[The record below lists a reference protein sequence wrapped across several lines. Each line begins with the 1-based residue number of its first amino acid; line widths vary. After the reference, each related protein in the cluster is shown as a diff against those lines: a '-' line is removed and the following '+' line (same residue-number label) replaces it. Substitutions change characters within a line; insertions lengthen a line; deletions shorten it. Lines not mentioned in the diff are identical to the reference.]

1 MARPPDRQLP
11 ICEAGEA
18 VVFVHSTSNQMELCM
33 KLNALFLAAAATLAL
48 AACKPADKPAD
59 AAAPAADT
67 AAAPAADA
75 AAAPAADT
83 TAAAPAADTVNAS
96 TGVPECDTYLEKVYA
111 CISDKVPEAQRD
123 MMKQGIDQSKASWSA
138 VTDKTALA
146 AQCKTAME
154 QAKTSFGAMGCTF

>member
-1 MARPPDRQLP
+1 
-11 ICEAGEA
+11 
-18 VVFVHSTSNQMELCM
+18 M
-33 KLNALFLAAAATLAL
+33 KLNALFLAAVATLAL

-59 AAAPAADT
+59 AAVPAADT
-67 AAAPAADA
+67 AAAPAAD
-75 AAAPAADT
+75 PAAD

-123 MMKQGIDQSKASWSA
+123 MMKQGIDQSKASWSS

>member
-1 MARPPDRQLP
+1 
-11 ICEAGEA
+11 
-18 VVFVHSTSNQMELCM
+18 M

-75 AAAPAADT
+75 AAAP
-83 TAAAPAADTVNAS
+83 AAAPAADTVNAS

-123 MMKQGIDQSKASWSA
+123 MMKQGIDQSKASWSS